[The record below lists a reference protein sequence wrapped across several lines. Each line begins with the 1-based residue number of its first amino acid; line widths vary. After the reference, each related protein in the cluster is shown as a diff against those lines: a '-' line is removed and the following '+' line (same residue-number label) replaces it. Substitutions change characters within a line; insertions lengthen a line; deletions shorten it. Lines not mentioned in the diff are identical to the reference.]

1 MFLLST
7 KSRPV
12 FCGLSRCSKSWTA
25 SRQASSLYGGRRMV
39 TVLPGHG
46 IGPEMMTHV
55 ERVFA
60 ASNVPIDFERVD
72 VDDSPESID
81 YALKAI
87 RRNGVAIKGNIETDD
102 PFNVEPR
109 NQLLRHKLQ
118 LNVNVVRCRSQP
130 GVRTRHR
137 DIDLVV
143 VRQNTEGEYSCLE
156 HESVPGVVESLKII
170 TREKSAE
177 VAKFAFDYA
186 RTHKRKKVTIVHKAN
201 IMKLSDGL
209 FLQTCR
215 DVGKGYPEIELD
227 DVIIDNCAMQL
238 VYNPSRFDVML
249 VPNLYGN
256 VVVNVAC
263 GLVGGPGITSGSN
276 FGKEHAVFETATR
289 NTGEKLV
296 GRNVANPT
304 ATLLASVEM
313 LKYLG
318 LRDHAVVIGDAIEKA
333 MNDDCIHT
341 PDLGG
346 MATTSG
352 VVDYIVMEVQRIAAV
367 PYDMRSRYY
376 AA

>member
-1 MFLLST
+1 
-7 KSRPV
+7 
-12 FCGLSRCSKSWTA
+12 
-25 SRQASSLYGGRRMV
+25 MV
-39 TVLPGHG
+39 TMLPGHG
-46 IGPEMMTHV
+46 IGPEMMNHV

-60 ASNVPIDFERVD
+60 CGNVPVDFERVE
-72 VDDSPESID
+72 VDDTPESID
-81 YALKAI
+81 YALKSI

-109 NQLLRHKLQ
+109 NLLLRNRLQ
-118 LNVNVVRCRSQP
+118 LYVNVVRCRSQP

-143 VRQNTEGEYSCLE
+143 IRQNTEGEYSCLE

-177 VAKFAFDYA
+177 AAKFAFDYA
-186 RTHKRKKVTIVHKAN
+186 RNHKRKKVTIVHKAN

-209 FLQTCR
+209 FLDTCR
-215 DVGKGYPEIELD
+215 EVGKGYPEIEVD
-227 DVIIDNCAMQL
+227 DVIVDNCCMQL
-238 VYNPSRFDVML
+238 VYNPARFDIML

-276 FGKEHAVFETATR
+276 YGKEHAVFETATR
-289 NTGEKLV
+289 NTGARLV

-304 ATLLASVEM
+304 ATLFAAVDM
-313 LKYLG
+313 LQHLG
-318 LRDHAVVIGDAIEKA
+318 LRDHAVVLRDAVEKTL
-333 MNDDCIHT
+333 NHDRIHT

-346 MATTSG
+346 TATTIG
-352 VVDYIVMEVQRIAAV
+352 VVDSVVMEVQRTAAV
-367 PYDMRSRYY
+367 PYSMRSRFYT
-376 AA
+376 A